1 MKKRLVIAGGKGS
14 GQIAASVFEDVNRV
28 KDEWII
34 EGYLNDIVEPGQSFG
49 KYKVLGTSDEVADFV
64 EKGYYLHYAFHFN
77 SKNKFERVK
86 KFEEFKIPLEANATA
101 VHPAA
106 FINPE
111 TKIGHGVV
119 ICAHVVTSFAPAIGN
134 FVHVYSSSLLGHDCV
149 IGDYATVAAHS
160 VVGARVEVAT
170 GAHIGLNS
178 CIREDVRIGEYAIIG
193 MGSVVLNDV
202 EDFGIAVGNPA
213 KQIGTVQKYME

>member
-14 GQIAASVFEDVNRV
+14 GQIAASVFEDANEVSG
-28 KDEWII
+28 EWII
-34 EGYLNDIVEPGQSFG
+34 EGYLNDIVKPGELFG

-77 SKNKFERVK
+77 SKNKFERVD
-86 KFEEFKIPLEANATA
+86 KFQKLGIPLEANATA

-119 ICAHVVTSFAPAIGN
+119 ICAHAVTSFAPTIGN
-134 FVHVYSSSLLGHDCV
+134 FVHVYSSSLLGHDCE
-149 IGDYATVAAHS
+149 IGDYSTIAAHS
-160 VVGARVEVAT
+160 VVGARVAVST

-178 CIREDVRIGEYAIIG
+178 SIREDVTIGEYAIVG